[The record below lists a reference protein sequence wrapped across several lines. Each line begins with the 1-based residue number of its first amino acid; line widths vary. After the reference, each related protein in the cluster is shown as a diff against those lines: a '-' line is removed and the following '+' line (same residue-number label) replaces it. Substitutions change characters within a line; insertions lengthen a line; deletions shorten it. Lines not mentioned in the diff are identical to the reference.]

1 MMMRLMTR
9 IAPGRFAGQG
19 FAVSVPIH
27 SAAQIPVTQI
37 SEVQIPE
44 AQVRSLHIFST
55 EITMAQ
61 AWLMMSWGALAVGFI
76 ISVCASVM
84 YVTWDIHATRAALN
98 GTQQR
103 NEVQAYQRSHREDV
117 SAPHSKSLLWQPK
130 AMQPRLSHSMQLD
143 SEQVADSERMD
154 SGVENAAHHDAAD
167 REIADCNA
175 TVSATTVRD
184 DATECDDA
192 TVCADALCDVTVCG
206 GAHCD
211 VTVLSPSVRRLVE
224 SERWKEQHQCD
235 GVVGDGAVGESTPNE
250 SAASEDAAG
259 NDAASDGTSGDDT
272 VAAHHARA
280 ALADSA
286 SRNGTAMERNM
297 P

>member
-9 IAPGRFAGQG
+9 IASGRFAGQG
-19 FAVSVPIH
+19 FAILVPIH

-37 SEVQIPE
+37 PVTQISEV
-44 AQVRSLHIFST
+44 QVRSLHIFST

-130 AMQPRLSHSMQLD
+130 TVQPRPSRSRQPDAERMKD
-143 SEQVADSERMD
+143 PERMD

-167 REIADCNA
+167 REIADCDA

-235 GVVGDGAVGESTPNE
+235 DAVGESAADE
-250 SAASEDAAG
+250 S
-259 NDAASDGTSGDDT
+259 AASDGTSGDDT
-272 VAAHHARA
+272 VATHHDGT
-280 ALADSA
+280 ALGDSA
-286 SRNGTAMERNM
+286 TRDGAAMERNM